1 MNFLFSPDFPGFKEL
16 YFQFFHEGYIGVGFF
31 FMLSGFILSFTYKT
45 AILTEQVS
53 KREFYLKR
61 IARIYPLQ
69 GKEVVIKTGEK
80 VIVKPGESHT
90 FKNASKSEKLVAKF
104 WYEPA
109 LNMEWMLQTFGE
121 AAMKHGGSWANVSV
135 LMMMYVM
142 YKARK
147 EYRIAGI
154 PFWLQDV
161 LLGFFAWLAE
171 ITGEAKKI
179 NLPDS
184 LK

>member
-1 MNFLFSPDFPGFKEL
+1 MKTPIDLYKIGEHLHFNDSREITNGKRSEGILTVDAGKSGPPPHRHMLQEEGFE
-16 YFQFFHEGYIGVGFF
+16 I
-31 FMLSGFILSFTYKT
+31 LSGEMI
-45 AILTEQVS
+45 AIVE
-53 KREFYLKR
+53 
-61 IARIYPLQ
+61 

>member
-1 MNFLFSPDFPGFKEL
+1 MKTPIDL
-16 YFQFFHEGYIGVGFF
+16 YKLGEYLHFNDARETTNGKRSEG
-31 FMLSGFILSFTYKT
+31 
-45 AILTEQVS
+45 ILTVAAGKSGPPAHRHLLQDEGFEIVS
-53 KREFYLKR
+53 GEMIVEVESKQIILKAGQR
-61 IARIYPLQ
+61 I
-69 GKEVVIKTGEK
+69 V
-80 VIVKPGESHT
+80 VKPGESHT
-90 FKNASKSEKLVAKF
+90 FKNGSTTEKLVANF
-104 WYEPA
+104 WFEPA

-121 AAMKHGGSWANVSV
+121 EAMKRGGSWANVPI
-135 LMMMYVM
+135 LQMLYCMHKM
-142 YKARK
+142 RK
-147 EYRIAGI
+147 EYRIAGM